1 MIFMENYY
9 TLNASVDWY
18 WSKYISEEYRWLKNN
33 ILDAWLYGISGII
46 AALVSFSAVYILSVA
61 YIAEHLHASSETFYH
76 QPNGGI

>member
-1 MIFMENYY
+1 MENYY

-61 YIAEHLHASSETFYH
+61 YIAEYFHASSEPFYH